1 MSFDSQKLST
11 WWFSLNSV
19 QRSLMLSLLVHMLVI
34 FGIWLGAFSM
44 AQTMMAKVIP
54 ELVDMQAL
62 QKQQRKRSVIFL
74 EVPPN
79 MATENAPQDSKHYS
93 NNNSKAANQK
103 SEKETNKPKIEGKQ
117 ELIDQI
123 VDSTVNTKQAIPLT
137 EEETQTQSK
146 EELKQKTETESN
158 SIKAESLNPIQLKTK
173 SKNRTKSS
181 VKPKPKPRPEPKLKR
196 PSSMAEARRMAMI
209 SGEKMK
215 QDGGV
220 RNKATI
226 DGLDAKASPFGNYDA
241 RLIASIQDRWH
252 NIIPSV
258 REVGRVVVTFN
269 LWENG
274 EVTDIEVERSTVSS
288 ILSLKCERA
297 VREPAPFDPWPDK
310 MREFIGN
317 NRRFVRFTFHYN

>member
-1 MSFDSQKLST
+1 
-11 WWFSLNSV
+11 
-19 QRSLMLSLLVHMLVI
+19 MLSLLVHILVI
-34 FGIWLGAFSM
+34 FGVWLGAFSV

-54 ELVDMQAL
+54 ELVDMKAL
-62 QKQQRKRSVIFL
+62 QEQQQKKQSVIFL
-74 EVPPN
+74 EVPAN
-79 MATENAPQDSKHYS
+79 MATEDAPNNSKRYS
-93 NNNSKAANQK
+93 NNNSKAANKQ
-103 SEKETNKPKIEGKQ
+103 SDKETNKPKINGKQ
-117 ELIDQI
+117 ELVDRII
-123 VDSTVNTKQAIPLT
+123 DSTANNKQATPQPKLDAQT
-137 EEETQTQSK
+137 QLKEETK
-146 EELKQKTETESN
+146 DKTET
-158 SIKAESLNPIQLKTK
+158 KANINKAKSLNPIQIKPKPKAQTK
-173 SKNRTKSS
+173 SKF
-181 VKPKPKPRPEPKLKR
+181 KPKPKPKPKPKR

-215 QDGGV
+215 QNGGL

-226 DGLDAKASPFGNYDA
+226 EGLDAKASPFGNYDA

-297 VREPAPFDPWPDK
+297 VREPAPYDPWPDK
-310 MREFIGN
+310 MREVIGN
-317 NRRFVRFTFHYN
+317 DRRLVRFTFYYN

>member
-1 MSFDSQKLST
+1 
-11 WWFSLNSV
+11 
-19 QRSLMLSLLVHMLVI
+19 MLSLLVHILVI
-34 FGIWLGAFSM
+34 FGVWLGAFSV

-54 ELVDMQAL
+54 ELVDMKAL
-62 QKQQRKRSVIFL
+62 QEQQQKKRSVIFL

-79 MATENAPQDSKHYS
+79 MATEDAPNNSKRYS
-93 NNNSKAANQK
+93 NNNSKAANKQ
-103 SEKETNKPKIEGKQ
+103 SDKETNKPKIDGKQ
-117 ELIDQI
+117 ELVDRII
-123 VDSTVNTKQAIPLT
+123 DSTANNKQATPQPKLDS
-137 EEETQTQSK
+137 QTKLK
-146 EELKQKTETESN
+146 EDKTETKVN
-158 SIKAESLNPIQLKTK
+158 INKAKSLNPIQI
-173 SKNRTKSS
+173 
-181 VKPKPKPRPEPKLKR
+181 KPKPKAQTKSKLKPKPKR

-215 QDGGV
+215 QNGGL

-226 DGLDAKASPFGNYDA
+226 EGLDAKASPFGNYDA

-269 LWENG
+269 LWKNG

-297 VREPAPFDPWPDK
+297 VREPAPYDRWPEK
-310 MREFIGN
+310 MREVIGN
-317 NRRFVRFTFHYN
+317 DRRLVRFTFYYN

>member
-1 MSFDSQKLST
+1 
-11 WWFSLNSV
+11 
-19 QRSLMLSLLVHMLVI
+19 
-34 FGIWLGAFSM
+34 M

-54 ELVDMQAL
+54 ELVDIQAL
-62 QKQQRKRSVIFL
+62 QEQQQEKRSIIFL

-79 MATENAPQDSKHYS
+79 MATEDAPEDSKHYS
-93 NNNSKAANQK
+93 NNNSKASNQQSDKETDIPKINGRQNLIDRIIDSTTNVKPATPQPK
-103 SEKETNKPKIEGKQ
+103 SE
-117 ELIDQI
+117 
-123 VDSTVNTKQAIPLT
+123 TK
-137 EEETQTQSK
+137 TQPK
-146 EELKQKTETESN
+146 EELKQKTETKPN
-158 SIKAESLNPIQLKTK
+158 IKKAQSLNPVQIKPKTKDQIK
-173 SKNRTKSS
+173 SKNQTKP
-181 VKPKPKPRPEPKLKR
+181 KENPKPKPKR

-215 QDGGV
+215 QDGGIT
-220 RNKATI
+220 NKATI
-226 DGLDAKASPFGNYDA
+226 EGLDAKASPFGNYDA
-241 RLIASIQDRWH
+241 RLIAAIQDRWH

-274 EVTDIEVERSTVSS
+274 DVTDIEVERSTVSS

-317 NRRFVRFTFHYN
+317 DRRFVRFTFYYNQIF

>member
-1 MSFDSQKLST
+1 
-11 WWFSLNSV
+11 
-19 QRSLMLSLLVHMLVI
+19 
-34 FGIWLGAFSM
+34 M

-62 QKQQRKRSVIFL
+62 QEQQRKRSVIFL

-79 MATENAPQDSKHYS
+79 MATEDAPDDSKHYS
-93 NNNSKAANQK
+93 NNNSKAANQQ
-103 SEKETNKPKIEGKQ
+103 SDKETNIPKIDGRQ
-117 ELIDQI
+117 DLIDQI
-123 VDSTVNTKQAIPLT
+123 IDSTANAKLATPQPKSETK
-137 EEETQTQSK
+137 TQPK
-146 EELKQKTETESN
+146 EELEKKTEKKSN
-158 SIKAESLNPIQLKTK
+158 LNKAQPLNPIQI
-173 SKNRTKSS
+173 
-181 VKPKPKPRPEPKLKR
+181 KPKPKDQTKPKANPEQKPKR

-226 DGLDAKASPFGNYDA
+226 EGLDAKASPFGNYDA

-274 EVTDIEVERSTVSS
+274 EVTNIEVERSTVSS
-288 ILSLKCERA
+288 ILSLKCGRA

-317 NRRFVRFTFHYN
+317 DRRFVRFTFYYN

>member
-1 MSFDSQKLST
+1 
-11 WWFSLNSV
+11 
-19 QRSLMLSLLVHMLVI
+19 MLSLLVHMLVL

-62 QKQQRKRSVIFL
+62 QEQQRKRSVIFL

-79 MATENAPQDSKHYS
+79 MATEDAPDDSKHYS
-93 NNNSKAANQK
+93 NNNSKAANQQ
-103 SEKETNKPKIEGKQ
+103 SDKETNIPKIDGRQ
-117 ELIDQI
+117 DLIDQI
-123 VDSTVNTKQAIPLT
+123 IDSTANAKLATPQPKSETK
-137 EEETQTQSK
+137 TQPK
-146 EELKQKTETESN
+146 EELEKKTEKKSN
-158 SIKAESLNPIQLKTK
+158 LNKAQPLNPIQI
-173 SKNRTKSS
+173 
-181 VKPKPKPRPEPKLKR
+181 KPKPKDQTKPKANPEQKPKR

-226 DGLDAKASPFGNYDA
+226 EGLDAKASPFGNYDA

-274 EVTDIEVERSTVSS
+274 EVTNIEVERSTVSS

-317 NRRFVRFTFHYN
+317 DRRFVRFTFYYN

>member
-1 MSFDSQKLST
+1 
-11 WWFSLNSV
+11 
-19 QRSLMLSLLVHMLVI
+19 
-34 FGIWLGAFSM
+34 M

-62 QKQQRKRSVIFL
+62 QEQQRKRSVIFL

-79 MATENAPQDSKHYS
+79 MATEDAPDDSKHYS
-93 NNNSKAANQK
+93 NNNSKAANQQ
-103 SEKETNKPKIEGKQ
+103 SDKETNIPKIDGRQ
-117 ELIDQI
+117 DLIDQI
-123 VDSTVNTKQAIPLT
+123 IDSTANTKLATPQPKS
-137 EEETQTQSK
+137 ETKTQPK
-146 EELKQKTETESN
+146 EELEKKTEKKSN
-158 SIKAESLNPIQLKTK
+158 LNKAQPLNPIQI
-173 SKNRTKSS
+173 
-181 VKPKPKPRPEPKLKR
+181 KPKPKDQTKPKANPEQKPKR

-226 DGLDAKASPFGNYDA
+226 EGLDAKASPFGNYDA

-274 EVTDIEVERSTVSS
+274 EVTNIEVERSTVSS

-317 NRRFVRFTFHYN
+317 DRRFVRFTFYYN

>member
-1 MSFDSQKLST
+1 
-11 WWFSLNSV
+11 
-19 QRSLMLSLLVHMLVI
+19 MLSLLVHMLVI

-62 QKQQRKRSVIFL
+62 QEQQQRKRSVIFL

-79 MATENAPQDSKHYS
+79 MATEDAPEDSKHYS
-93 NNNSKAANQK
+93 NNNSKAANQQ
-103 SEKETNKPKIEGKQ
+103 SDTETNKPKIDGKQ
-117 ELIDQI
+117 DLIDRI
-123 VDSTVNTKQAIPLT
+123 IDSTANAKPANPQTKS
-137 EEETQTQSK
+137 ETKTQPK
-146 EELKQKTETESN
+146 EELEQKTETKPN
-158 SIKAESLNPIQLKTK
+158 PNKAQSLNPIQI
-173 SKNRTKSS
+173 
-181 VKPKPKPRPEPKLKR
+181 KPKPKDQTKPKDRTKSKTNPKPEPKR

-226 DGLDAKASPFGNYDA
+226 EGLDAKASPFGNYDA
-241 RLIASIQDRWH
+241 RLIAAIQDRWH

-274 EVTDIEVERSTVSS
+274 TVTDIEVERSTVSS

-317 NRRFVRFTFHYN
+317 DRRFVRFTFYYN

>member
-1 MSFDSQKLST
+1 
-11 WWFSLNSV
+11 
-19 QRSLMLSLLVHMLVI
+19 MLSLLVHMLVL

-62 QKQQRKRSVIFL
+62 QEQQRKRSFIFL

-79 MATENAPQDSKHYS
+79 MATEDAPDDSKHYS
-93 NNNSKAANQK
+93 NNNSKAANQQ
-103 SEKETNKPKIEGKQ
+103 SDKETNIPKIDGRQ
-117 ELIDQI
+117 DLIDQI
-123 VDSTVNTKQAIPLT
+123 IDSTANAKLATPQPKSETK
-137 EEETQTQSK
+137 TQPK
-146 EELKQKTETESN
+146 EELEKKTEKKTN
-158 SIKAESLNPIQLKTK
+158 LNKAQSLNPIQI
-173 SKNRTKSS
+173 
-181 VKPKPKPRPEPKLKR
+181 KPKPKDQTKPKANPEQKPKR

-226 DGLDAKASPFGNYDA
+226 EGLDAKASPFGNYDA

-274 EVTDIEVERSTVSS
+274 EVTNIEVERSTVSS

-317 NRRFVRFTFHYN
+317 DRRFVRFTFYYN

>member
-1 MSFDSQKLST
+1 
-11 WWFSLNSV
+11 
-19 QRSLMLSLLVHMLVI
+19 
-34 FGIWLGAFSM
+34 M

-62 QKQQRKRSVIFL
+62 QEQQRKRSVIFL

-79 MATENAPQDSKHYS
+79 MATEDAPDDSKHYS
-93 NNNSKAANQK
+93 NNNSKAANQQ
-103 SEKETNKPKIEGKQ
+103 SDKETNIPKIDGRQ
-117 ELIDQI
+117 DLIDQI
-123 VDSTVNTKQAIPLT
+123 IDSTANAKLATPQPKSETK
-137 EEETQTQSK
+137 TQPK
-146 EELKQKTETESN
+146 EELEKKTEKKSN
-158 SIKAESLNPIQLKTK
+158 LNKAQPLNPIQI
-173 SKNRTKSS
+173 
-181 VKPKPKPRPEPKLKR
+181 KPKPKDQTKPKANPEQKPKR

-226 DGLDAKASPFGNYDA
+226 EGLDAKASPFGNYDA

-274 EVTDIEVERSTVSS
+274 EVTNIEVERSTVSS

-317 NRRFVRFTFHYN
+317 DRRFVRFTFYYN